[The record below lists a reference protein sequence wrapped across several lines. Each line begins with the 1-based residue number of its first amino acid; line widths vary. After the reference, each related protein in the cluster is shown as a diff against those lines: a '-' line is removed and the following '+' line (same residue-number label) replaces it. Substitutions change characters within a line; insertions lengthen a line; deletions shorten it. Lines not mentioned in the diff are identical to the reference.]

1 MKKTRRILSLILASV
16 LAASV
21 LCACGKKEESSY
33 YSSSSYEYTEEPT
46 TAAQEVKIPVSDKE
60 CKGNYYDVCE
70 SFEKAGFAN
79 VKVEGLEDLLSKDK
93 TKDEQISEV
102 TVNGKKSFKKGDKV
116 MSDVEVVIKY
126 HSMKTVYMPFDAD
139 EAEGMD
145 YEDAVTQLKDKGF
158 TNISTK
164 AVEDSSKDQD
174 SVKSVSV
181 NGKTD
186 YESYSSFVADA
197 KIVVTYYTKPKKTES
212 KQESKQ
218 ESKSESSDS
227 NFDLFSSAV
236 SKVAEDTVTPSFKE
250 YMDSYEEFMDK
261 YIELLKNYNSDPM
274 KYLSEYM
281 EYMEKLSEFS
291 EKIDSYNEDDMS
303 AADWLYYLEVT
314 ERVNKKLAEVK

>member
-21 LCACGKKEESSY
+21 LCACGNKEESSY
-33 YSSSSYEYTEEPT
+33 VVFRSSDDYAENYHVTV
-46 TAAQEVKIPVSDKE
+46 AQKVKIPMADEE
-60 CKGNYYDVCE
+60 CKGYYYDVYE
-70 SFEKAGFAN
+70 SFKEAGFAN
-79 VKVEGLEDLLSKDK
+79 IEYEGLSDLLSKDK
-93 TKDEQISEV
+93 TKDEQISEI
-102 TVNGKKSFKKGDKV
+102 TVDGKKDFKKGDKV
-116 MSDVEVVIKY
+116 MSDVKVVIKY
-126 HSMKTVYMPFDAD
+126 HSMKTAYMPFDAD

-186 YESYSSFVADA
+186 YKSYDGYVVDA
-197 KIVVTYYTKPKKTES
+197 KIIVTYYTKPKKTES
-212 KQESKQ
+212 KQESK
-218 ESKSESSDS
+218 KESSDS
-227 NFDLFSSAV
+227 NYDLFSSAV

-291 EKIDSYNEDDMS
+291 EKIDAYNEDDMS
-303 AADWLYYLEVT
+303 AADWLYYLEVK